1 MPFYLG
7 VDGGQSGTTA
17 FIADET
23 GEVIGVGHGGPCNY
37 PGAPDRRE
45 KFFQAIRETLEEAC
59 KDAGLDPE
67 HVTFQAAC
75 LGLSGG
81 AADKAQ
87 YSREL
92 IRSEKYKITHD
103 AEIALSGATGG
114 RPGIVVIAGTGSIA
128 FGRNGRGETARAGGW
143 GYLFGDEGGAFYLV
157 REALRAALRFEE
169 GWGKKTALH
178 PALCEATRSH
188 SADEL
193 MRRFYTSEF
202 PRERIAAL
210 APLVDQAAE
219 EGDEIAGAI
228 IDQAGSQLAVYA
240 EGVFAHLFRTEKP
253 TAISYAGG
261 AFRSKRLLKAFGRN
275 VQERLGC
282 VIEAP
287 RFIPAAG
294 ALLEAFQLEGLFVAL
309 RGVPESDK

>member
-1 MPFYLG
+1 MPLYLG

-17 FIADET
+17 LIADES
-23 GEVIGVGHGGPCNY
+23 GEVIGVGRGGPCNHT
-37 PGAPDRRE
+37 GAPDRRE
-45 KFFQAIRETLEEAC
+45 KFFKAIRQTLAEAC
-59 KDAGLDPE
+59 KDAGLDAE
-67 HVTFQAAC
+67 RVSFQAAC
-75 LGLSGG
+75 LGFSGG

-92 IRSEKYKITHD
+92 IRSAKYKITHD

-114 RPGIVVIAGTGSIA
+114 RPGIVVIAGTGSMA
-128 FGRNGRGETARAGGW
+128 FGRNGQGETARAGGW

-157 REALRAALRFEE
+157 REGLRAALRFEE
-169 GWGKKTALH
+169 GWGQKTALH
-178 PALCEATRSH
+178 PALCEATQSG

-202 PRERIAAL
+202 PRETIAAL

-228 IDQAGSQLAVYA
+228 IDQAGTELAGYARGVY
-240 EGVFAHLFRTEKP
+240 EHLFRTEKP
-253 TAISYAGG
+253 TAVSYAGG
-261 AFRSKRLLKAFGRN
+261 VFRSRRLLEAFRRN
-275 VQERLGC
+275 VRVVLDC

-287 RFIPAAG
+287 RFIPAVG
-294 ALLEAFQLEGLFVAL
+294 ALLEAFQLEGRVVTL